1 MNLLDTVLESL
12 QGGGQLGKGLGLDA
26 STTRSV
32 LTQLMPALSRGVQNN
47 TRSPDGVS
55 ALTRALQTGGHQRYL
70 DDPRAIEGR
79 DAIDDGNGILG
90 HILGSKDAS
99 RNVAAHAAAQTGVD
113 AGTIK
118 KMLPLVATLVMGGL
132 SKQTG
137 AGERLTED
145 AGTGLLG
152 SLFGGVDAA
161 GNRFVGSVRVYFLF
175 SHRLTAH
182 AMTLGE
188 LGIRFR

>member
-47 TRSPDGVS
+47 TRSPDGVA

-118 KMLPLVATLVMGGL
+118 KILPLVAAVAMGAL
-132 SKQTG
+132 SKETNGGRGLQAL
-137 AGERLTED
+137 AGGGQ
-145 AGTGLLG
+145 AGLLG
-152 SLFGGVDAA
+152 SLLDSDQDGQVLDDVIGLATK
-161 GNRFVGSVRVYFLF
+161 LF
-175 SHRLTAH
+175 
-182 AMTLGE
+182 
-188 LGIRFR
+188 